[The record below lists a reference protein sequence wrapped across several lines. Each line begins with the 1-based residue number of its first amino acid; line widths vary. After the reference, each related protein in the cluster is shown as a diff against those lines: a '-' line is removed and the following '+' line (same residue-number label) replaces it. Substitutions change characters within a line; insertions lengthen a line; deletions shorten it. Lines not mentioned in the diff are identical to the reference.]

1 VAISVFV
8 VKTRSRG
15 AIKKEKP
22 LQRLTARI
30 AGNFASARRAMY
42 ITVSRILRSRGINGN
57 LIPSTVEINANV
69 EEELTL
75 ARTCD
80 GRDEIAR

>member
-1 VAISVFV
+1 
-8 VKTRSRG
+8 
-15 AIKKEKP
+15 
-22 LQRLTARI
+22 
-30 AGNFASARRAMY
+30 MY